1 MPEVA
6 TGVHELWDDAWV
18 KTGEWGSD
26 LPWNEVPLVIIAT
39 ADIKAV
45 GVQLEPVAADVRHCL
60 RDINPGQLFT
70 VPAAE
75 LEDLIEKFEG

>member
-6 TGVHELWDDAWV
+6 LGVHELWDDAWV
-18 KTGEWGSD
+18 KSGKWGSE
-26 LPWNEVPLVIIAT
+26 LPWSEVPLVIIAT

-45 GVQLEPVAADVRHCL
+45 GVQLEPVAADVQHRL
-60 RDINPGQLFT
+60 RDTNPGELFS

-75 LEDLIEKFEG
+75 LADLIEKFEG